1 MTRHFTREALTR
13 LLSGPVNE
21 AETARAIQHVVSCR
35 RCLAS
40 AEGCFA
46 HERIR
51 ESPGSRALEARN
63 ALRTVIKAKA
73 SCAIATLKAESWWA
87 DLMELSP
94 AEQIKKIHSTA
105 ALQSLPVFETILAAA
120 KAVGLSDPYLGEVM
134 IRAAL
139 TVAECLPEPR
149 FSRALK
155 NDLLGE
161 GMTAVVNF
169 RRIAADWPGS
179 AEAITEARRYLAHGT
194 RDPGLEAGLL
204 SIHCSLC
211 TDTGDLEKALTFVR
225 RAVEIFRELED
236 WHGVA
241 HNSVAEAN
249 CLLVASRPA
258 EAIDRANFALERM
271 PAHDLRL
278 QALARFILVES
289 LVLLE
294 RPLEALRYFMEAKP
308 LCEQGDLGTRLRA
321 AHCKA
326 RLLDSLG
333 CARESEK
340 LFRSAVKSCF
350 DHELYKESFM
360 TLLSLFE
367 CFCRRGALGKAA
379 ALCEDAIEA
388 TSEVGAACNDQIRR
402 AWEEL
407 LAAVRVRQLSEAELV
422 AARQYLVRNWSVP
435 RGGALALQRL
445 AVAPARE
452 TAAPEPPPP
461 PPIPTPEA
469 GPSRFQAAR
478 EEYDR
483 RLIVAALE
491 QTGGN
496 ISEAGR
502 LLDVSRNTLKVRM
515 RLYGLHR
522 AGDLQ

>member
-13 LLSGPVNE
+13 LLSGPLNE

-40 AEGCFA
+40 AEGCLA
-46 HERIR
+46 LKKIGGG
-51 ESPGSRALEARN
+51 PTTRALETRN
-63 ALRTVIKAKA
+63 ALRTVIEAKA
-73 SCAIATLKAESWWA
+73 SCAVETLKAESWWA
-87 DLMELSP
+87 EIVDVSP
-94 AEQIKKIHSTA
+94 AEQIKKIRSTA

-120 KAVGLSDPYLGEVM
+120 KAVGLSDPYLGEAT

-139 TVAECLPEPR
+139 TVAESLPEPR

-161 GMTAVVNF
+161 ALTAVANF

-179 AEAITEARRYLAHGT
+179 AEAIAEARRHLAHGT
-194 RDPGLEAGLL
+194 GDPGLEAGLL

-211 TDTGDLEKALTFVR
+211 TDTGDLEKALSLVR

-241 HNSVAEAN
+241 HNLVNEAN
-249 CLLVASRPA
+249 CLLAAYRPA
-258 EAIDRANFALERM
+258 EAIERATFALEHM

-278 QALARFILVES
+278 QALARFILVEG
-289 LVLLE
+289 LVILE

-308 LCEQGDLGTRLRA
+308 LCEQADLGTRLRA
-321 AHCKA
+321 VYFKA
-326 RLLDSLG
+326 RLLDGLG
-333 CARESEK
+333 CAREAEK
-340 LFRSAVKSCF
+340 LFRKAVRACF
-350 DHELYKESFM
+350 DHELYKEAFI
-360 TLLSLFE
+360 TLLTLFE

-379 ALCEDAIEA
+379 ALCEAAIEA
-388 TSEVGAACNDQIRR
+388 TSEAGAACNDQIRR

-407 LAAVRVRQLSEAELV
+407 LAAVRVRQLSEAELL

-435 RGGALALQRL
+435 RGGALALQRI
-445 AVAPARE
+445 AVDPARE
-452 TAAPEPPPP
+452 TAAPEPPPLP
-461 PPIPTPEA
+461 AAPAADE
-469 GPSRFQAAR
+469 GPNRFQAAR

-483 RLIVAALE
+483 RLITAALE

-496 ISEAGR
+496 ISEASR
-502 LLDVSRNTLKVRM
+502 LLEMSRTTLKARM
-515 RLYGLHR
+515 RLYGL
-522 AGDLQ
+522 